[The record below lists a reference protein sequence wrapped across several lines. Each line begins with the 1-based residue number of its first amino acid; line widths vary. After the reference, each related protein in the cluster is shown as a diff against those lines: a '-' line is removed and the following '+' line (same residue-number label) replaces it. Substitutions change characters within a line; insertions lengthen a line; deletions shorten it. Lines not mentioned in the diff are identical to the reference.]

1 MAKIDLT
8 KLFNRDFNEA
18 LVHQVTVDYMSN
30 KRRGTKAQKNRSLV
44 SGGGSKPRPQKGS
57 GRARAGTIRSPI
69 WKGGGVTFAAKP
81 KTSSKKINKKM
92 YKSALNCI
100 FSELI
105 RKKRLHYV
113 DDFNI
118 TEPKTK
124 LFISQLTKLKL
135 TNALF
140 IIDEKKINVFLA
152 ARNIKNI
159 EVVSPAGVNPHNLM
173 KYDNVVV
180 DSKTVEVI
188 QSLTS

>member
-1 MAKIDLT
+1 M
-8 KLFNRDFNEA
+8 
-18 LVHQVTVDYMSN
+18 
-30 KRRGTKAQKNRSLV
+30 
-44 SGGGSKPRPQKGS
+44 
-57 GRARAGTIRSPI
+57 
-69 WKGGGVTFAAKP
+69 
-81 KTSSKKINKKM
+81 
-92 YKSALNCI
+92 
-100 FSELI
+100 
-105 RKKRLHYV
+105 
-113 DDFNI
+113 DDFKI

-159 EVVSPAGVNPHNLM
+159 EVVSPAGINPHNLM